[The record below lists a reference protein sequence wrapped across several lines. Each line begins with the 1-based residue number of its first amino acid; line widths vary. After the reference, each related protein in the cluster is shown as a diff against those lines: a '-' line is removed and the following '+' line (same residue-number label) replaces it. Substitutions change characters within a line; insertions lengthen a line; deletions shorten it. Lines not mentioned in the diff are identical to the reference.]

1 MKYSIQKELTYSI
14 NEESEVGSFI
24 GNLKLDAERK
34 FLIPY
39 NQLKQFELYDDYK
52 QGLFRVEQDSG
63 KLFVASR
70 IDRETLCPQP
80 EVPSENIV
88 ADNEQPWTVV
98 SLSREQKQT
107 VSSKTC
113 EIHLALFIAQE
124 YWMNVIINIIDIN
137 DHQPFFP
144 ISVVGN
150 QTPTYYVV
158 NISESVPVGYELPL
172 IAAKDA
178 DSDSNSVQSYSL
190 RGAELDPNIFSISYQ
205 PPFTLNLIVL
215 ADLDAEKKSNYTGEL
230 VACDGGH
237 PIPKCGVQPFQI
249 QITDLNDN
257 KPIFDKSLY
266 EIEVNETV
274 MNRTKILTVKATDA
288 DSGPRGSISYR
299 FGQPISHSVLTH
311 FTLNQVTGELYTKK
325 SLNAKEQSRYVI
337 PILAEDAG
345 MVPLVGQTVVRINV
359 IDANDHA
366 PWVEVRPVQGRVDT
380 SNKSETMLSVEE
392 NQPVGTSVGLLIVG
406 DEDIGENS
414 VVECHLKD
422 TAQQFYLEHANSAKG
437 REMYRLSTNRT
448 IDREVLSDGV
458 IYVTIG
464 CSDKGLPKRTT
475 EKNLPIAVL
484 DVNEFRPEFLAESVQ
499 ATDLDATPNIRY
511 YLSREAQS
519 FFHVDPHTGIIT
531 TRVVLDREETPKIRF
546 TVHAT
551 DKDVPADREITAAT
565 ANITVLLT
573 DVNDN
578 SPELTENR
586 VLQIV
591 ENRPGFSDLVGQL
604 TSVDKDYGINGTVRY
619 KLLSVSSG
627 GRVLQNDSFMINKE
641 SGKLFTLK
649 SLDREQHSQYM
660 LHVLLYDIG
669 LPHSRNTTETIVVD
683 VLDENDNNP
692 VWEPLVPLVPNAD
705 YIPNQQTTKHAS
717 RLLGVNKLHDLG
729 LLNITAPL
737 YRGQRLCKLM
747 ATDPDSPHN
756 ANLTYHV
763 VAVYF
768 TTLTEEVQ
776 STYGNNQLDMA
787 LSVPNY
793 FTVTASVGELTVGPG
808 ARGTG
813 LMKAGLAEV
822 YLRVSDNG
830 NPPFDTT
837 ARLFIQI
844 SAPISSILGMEGSS
858 RGLLSYILSSGHLG
872 IAMTILLV
880 FIMCLTSICLL
891 LAFLSMRRRSSK
903 LCCDCCYYTNRK
915 PVQSF
920 PDMSQLQLNSQVTVE
935 DGLILDG
942 QLSALGKFYH
952 SPKANSVLSDGGSLY
967 RWNVESN
974 SYTMGHF
981 GPPPIYNFSAIN
993 ATLDR
998 MHNSHTGSDQ
1008 SGVALLPFDA
1018 QCQGG
1023 NNVFDERTLGS
1034 DHITLSPISNTCQA
1048 TKSDCQ
1054 QTGNSEI
1061 HERKRCHVTQNF
1073 RSPCAK
1079 NAAGEPDGGSADSG
1093 QGASEDEPPVIESCK
1108 GNLKLD
1114 AERKFLIPY
1123 NQLKQFELYDDYK
1136 QGLIP
1141 SDSNVSVT
1149 FLLPL
1154 GYNVNQFVS
1163 TVFPFI

>member
-1 MKYSIQKELTYSI
+1 MKYSIQKQLTYSI
-14 NEESEVGSFI
+14 NEESEVGTFI

-39 NQLKQFELYDDYK
+39 NQLKEFELYDDYK

-80 EVPSENIV
+80 EASTENIV
-88 ADNEQPWTVV
+88 SANEHPWTVV
-98 SLSREQKQT
+98 SLSREQKQM

-113 EIHLALFIAQE
+113 EIHLALSVAQE
-124 YWMNVIINIIDIN
+124 YWMNVIININDIN

-144 ISVVGN
+144 IVASDN
-150 QTPTYYVV
+150 QTPVYYVV

-205 PPFTLNLIVL
+205 PPFTLNLNVL

-230 VACDGGH
+230 VACDGGN

-266 EIEVNETV
+266 EVEVNETV
-274 MNRTKILTVKATDA
+274 MNRTTILTVKATDA
-288 DSGPRGSISYR
+288 DSGPRGRIRYR
-299 FGQPISHSVLTH
+299 FGQPITHSVLTH
-311 FTLNQVTGELYTKK
+311 FTVNPVTGEVYTKK

-337 PILAEDAG
+337 PILAQDSG
-345 MVPLVGQTVVRINV
+345 VVPLIGQAVVRINV
-359 IDANDHA
+359 IDVNDHA
-366 PWVEVRPVQGRVDT
+366 PWVEVRPVQNRVDN
-380 SNKSETMLSVEE
+380 SNKSELLSVEE
-392 NQPVGTSVGLLIVG
+392 NQPVGTSVGLFIVG
-406 DEDIGENS
+406 DEDTGENS

-422 TAQQFYLEHANSAKG
+422 TGQQFYLEHANSAKG
-437 REMYRLSTNRT
+437 REIYRLSTNRSF
-448 IDREVLSDGV
+448 DREMLSDGV
-458 IYVTIG
+458 IYITIG
-464 CSDKGLPKRTT
+464 CTDKGSPKRTT
-475 EKNLPIAVL
+475 EKNLPITVL
-484 DVNEFRPEFLAESVQ
+484 DVNEFRPEFLAEKRLYTVVLEEEGDPGTFVLQVQ

-546 TVHAT
+546 TVYAT
-551 DKDVPADREITAAT
+551 DKDVPVDREVTT
-565 ANITVLLT
+565 TMANITVLLT

-578 SPELTENR
+578 APELTENR

-627 GRVLQNDSFMINKE
+627 GRVLQNDSFMINKD
-641 SGKLFTLK
+641 SGKLFTLQ
-649 SLDREQHSQYM
+649 SLDREQHRQYL

-669 LPHSRNTTETIVVD
+669 LPHSRNTTEAIVVD

-692 VWEPLVPLVPNAD
+692 VWGSLVPLVPNAE
-705 YIPNQQTTKHAS
+705 YIPNQQATKHSS
-717 RLLGVNKLHDLG
+717 RLLGVNKLHELG

-737 YRGQRLCKLM
+737 YRGQRVCKLM
-747 ATDPDSPHN
+747 ATDPDAPHN

-763 VAVYF
+763 IAVYF
-768 TTLTEEVQ
+768 TPFAEEVQ
-776 STYGNNQLDMA
+776 GAYGNSQPDMA
-787 LSVPNY
+787 SSVLNY
-793 FTVTASVGELTVGPG
+793 FTVTAFVGELTVGPG

-844 SAPISSILGMEGSS
+844 SAPFSNVLGMESS
-858 RGLLSYILSSGHLG
+858 SKGLLSYILSSGHLG
-872 IAMTILLV
+872 IAMTVLLV

-891 LAFLSMRRRSSK
+891 LAFLSMRRRSNK
-903 LCCDCCYYTNRK
+903 LCCDCCYYANRK
-915 PVQSF
+915 PVQSL
-920 PDMSQLQLNSQVTVE
+920 PDISQLQLNSQVTAE

-952 SPKANSVLSDGGSLY
+952 TPKANSVLSDGGSLY

-998 MHNSHTGSDQ
+998 MHNSHTGSDK
-1008 SGVALLPFDA
+1008 SGIALLPFDA

-1023 NNVFDERTLGS
+1023 SSMFDERPLNS
-1034 DHITLSPISNTCQA
+1034 DQIPHSPIGNTCPA

-1054 QTGNSEI
+1054 QTRTSEA
-1061 HERKRCHVTQNF
+1061 HERKRCQVAQNF
-1073 RSPCAK
+1073 RANP
-1079 NAAGEPDGGSADSG
+1079 GSVDIKLPL
-1093 QGASEDEPPVIESCK
+1093 EDIEIWFILRWSK
-1108 GNLKLD
+1108 PRTRLKLRIE
-1114 AERKFLIPY
+1114 AR
-1123 NQLKQFELYDDYK
+1123 
-1136 QGLIP
+1136 
-1141 SDSNVSVT
+1141 
-1149 FLLPL
+1149 
-1154 GYNVNQFVS
+1154 
-1163 TVFPFI
+1163 

>member
-1 MKYSIQKELTYSI
+1 MWTPIVQLLFVCALRLRQCTTENNDVIKYSTQKELTYSI

-70 IDRETLCPQP
+70 IDRETLCPQA

-88 ADNEQPWTVV
+88 SDNEHPWTVV
-98 SLSREQKQT
+98 SLSREKKQM

-113 EIHLALFIAQE
+113 EIHLALFVAQE
-124 YWMNVIINIIDIN
+124 YWMNVIINVVDIN

-144 ISVVGN
+144 ITGVGN
-150 QTPTYYVV
+150 QTPMYYVV

-190 RGAELDPNIFSISYQ
+190 RGEELDQNIFSISYH

-274 MNRTKILTVKATDA
+274 MNRTTILTVKATDA
-288 DSGPRGSISYR
+288 DSGPRGRIRYR
-299 FGQPISHSVLTH
+299 FGQPIGHSVLTH
-311 FTLNQVTGELYTKK
+311 FILNSVTGELYTKK

-345 MVPLVGQTVVRINV
+345 VVPLIGQTVVRLNV
-359 IDANDHA
+359 IDVNDHA
-366 PWVEVRPVQGRVDT
+366 PWVEVRPVQGRVDN
-380 SNKSETMLSVEE
+380 SNKSGEMLSVEE

-414 VVECHLKD
+414 AVECHLKD
-422 TAQQFYLEHANSAKG
+422 TGQQFYLEHANSAKG

-448 IDREVLSDGV
+448 FDRELLSDGV
-458 IYVTIG
+458 IYITIR
-464 CSDKGLPKRTT
+464 CSDKGSPKRMT
-475 EKNLPIAVL
+475 EKNLPIVVL
-484 DVNEFRPEFLAESVQ
+484 DANEFRPEFLAEKRLYTVVIEEEGDPGTFVLQVQ

-519 FFHVDPHTGIIT
+519 FFHVDPYTGIIT

-551 DKDVPADREITAAT
+551 DKDVPVDREATTAM

-578 SPELTENR
+578 TPELTENR

-604 TSVDKDYGINGTVRY
+604 TSVDKDYGNNGTVRY

-649 SLDREQHSQYM
+649 SLDREQHSQYL

-669 LPHSRNTTETIVVD
+669 QPHSRNTTEAIVVD

-692 VWEPLVPLVPNAD
+692 VWESLVPLVPNAD
-705 YIPNQQTTKHAS
+705 YIPNQQTTKHGS
-717 RLLGVNKLHDLG
+717 RLLGVSKLHELG
-729 LLNITAPL
+729 LLNMTAPL
-737 YRGQRLCKLM
+737 YRGQRVCKLM
-747 ATDPDSPHN
+747 ATDPDAPHN

-768 TTLTEEVQ
+768 TPLTEVQ
-776 STYGNNQLDMA
+776 SVYGNNQPDMA
-787 LSVPNY
+787 SSVPNY
-793 FTVTASVGELTVGPG
+793 FAVTASVGELTVGLG
-808 ARGTG
+808 VRGTG

-844 SAPISSILGMEGSS
+844 SAPISSVLGMEGSS

-891 LAFLSMRRRSSK
+891 LAFLSMRRRSNK

-952 SPKANSVLSDGGSLY
+952 TPKANSVLSDGGSLY

-998 MHNSHTGSDQ
+998 MHNSHAGSDK
-1008 SGVALLPFDA
+1008 SGVALLPFDG

-1023 NNVFDERTLGS
+1023 NKMFDERTLGS
-1034 DHITLSPISNTCQA
+1034 DHILLSPISNSCQA
-1048 TKSDCQ
+1048 VKSDCQ
-1054 QTGNSEI
+1054 ETGNSEI
-1061 HERKRCHVTQNF
+1061 HEGKRCQVAQNF
-1073 RSPCAK
+1073 RINPK
-1079 NAAGEPDGGSADSG
+1079 TVDIKVSG
-1093 QGASEDEPPVIESCK
+1093 FWFVTS
-1108 GNLKLD
+1108 LD
-1114 AERKFLIPY
+1114 FK
-1123 NQLKQFELYDDYK
+1123 
-1136 QGLIP
+1136 
-1141 SDSNVSVT
+1141 VV
-1149 FLLPL
+1149 
-1154 GYNVNQFVS
+1154 
-1163 TVFPFI
+1163 